1 MLLVGLL
8 SVLLLIALFRIGV
21 SAGCEFV
28 SDVTGDKSRG
38 CLVWIGA
45 PLIAVDYGA
54 PSINVIWESAM
65 HSLYFRVL
73 LLATMVMLAVS
84 QELVIADVTPQE
96 RRSLRALKTRITKAG
111 NLYKQKKFKECG
123 VLVVESQQQIE
134 KLAASKD
141 KQLWAQLSFQYK
153 RLVKAH
159 ALLELE
165 GIELKPL
172 KKLEAMSASEPDQKE
187 AISFKEQVAVILVSR
202 CGRCH
207 VNNTRGMFS
216 MADFES
222 LMKGPPAGFV
232 IKPGDVAGSR
242 LIEAVE
248 GKEMPP
254 SGAGIPEKELV
265 VLKNWVKQGAKYDG
279 KDPQIKLTTL
289 APDANAGRRPEVK
302 VVQSTGKES
311 VHFATDLA
319 AMLEKQCGG
328 CHGNGRRASGG
339 FNLTTFRGLMRGGD
353 SGAAV
358 LPGKSNDSLLVR
370 KLKGLAGDR
379 MPLRRPALTKEVIEK
394 IETWIKEGA
403 TFDGEDATRHIRDVA
418 ALARAKNATHEELST
433 DRMTLAAKNWRL
445 GMPDGELAQVETKNF
460 LLLGDVP
467 QGTLEEVAKTSES
480 VVTRVAEIFKVDQ
493 ESPLIK
499 GRMTLFVFQ
508 KRYDYSEFGKMV
520 EERQLPRSW
529 RGHWKF
535 TVVDAYGALVRPRLD
550 DDQVS
555 LDVLIA
561 QQVAGAFVASHG
573 KVPRWFSEGTARFV
587 AWRMGAKDER
597 VLAWDRELV
606 ETLNVMKREDDFLK
620 GKLPAELADVASY
633 SFVKFLMKD
642 PRRYQLMLKSV
653 GSGIEFQ
660 KAFATVYQGT
670 PEQVAKFWVPD
681 AAKQASRVRRSR
693 RSSGGSD

>member
-1 MLLVGLL
+1 
-8 SVLLLIALFRIGV
+8 
-21 SAGCEFV
+21 
-28 SDVTGDKSRG
+28 
-38 CLVWIGA
+38 
-45 PLIAVDYGA
+45 
-54 PSINVIWESAM
+54 M
-65 HSLYFRVL
+65 HSWYFRALVL
-73 LLATMVMLAVS
+73 TV
-84 QELVIADVTPQE
+84 VIVGALNQGSVVADVTPQE

-111 NLYKQKKFKECG
+111 NLYRQKKFKECG
-123 VLVVESQQQIE
+123 ALVVEAQQQIE
-134 KLAASKD
+134 KLAVSKD

-159 ALLELE
+159 ALLELQ

-172 KKLEAMSASEPDQKE
+172 KKLETMSAPETEKSE
-187 AISFKEQVAVILVSR
+187 AFSFKENVAAILVTR

-207 VNNTRGMFS
+207 VNNSRGMFS
-216 MADFES
+216 MSDFES

-254 SGAGIPEKELV
+254 SGAGIPEEELTL
-265 VLKNWVKQGAKYDG
+265 LKNWVKQGAKYDG
-279 KDPQIKLTTL
+279 EDPKVKLSTF
-289 APDANAGRRPEVK
+289 APAANAGRRPEVK

-311 VHFATDLA
+311 VHFASDLA
-319 AMLEKQCGG
+319 ALLEKQCGG

-358 LPGKSNDSLLVR
+358 LPGKPGDSLLVR
-370 KLKGLAGDR
+370 KLKGMAGDR
-379 MPLRRPALTKEVIEK
+379 MPLRRPPLKKEVVEA

-418 ALARAKNATHEELST
+418 ALARAKSATHEELST
-433 DRMTLAAKNWRL
+433 DRKSLAAKNWRL
-445 GMPDGELAQVETKNF
+445 GMPDGELSQVETRNF

-467 QGTLEEVAKTSES
+467 QGTLEEVAKISEG
-480 VVTRVAEIFKVDQ
+480 VVTRVADIFKVDQ
-493 ESPLIK
+493 KTPLIK
-499 GRMTLFVFQ
+499 GRMTLFVFR

-535 TVVDAYGALVRPRLD
+535 NVVDAYGALVRPPSG
-550 DDQVS
+550 DDQVA
-555 LDVLIA
+555 LDVLIG

-587 AWRMGAKDER
+587 AWKMGAKDER

-606 ETLNVMKREDDFLK
+606 ETLNTMKQADDFLK

-633 SFVKFLMKD
+633 SFIKFLMKD
-642 PRRYQLMLKSV
+642 PRRYQRMLKSV
-653 GSGIEFQ
+653 GGGIEFQ
-660 KAFATVYQGT
+660 KAFAAVYQGT
-670 PEQVAKFWVPD
+670 PEQVAKFWAPD
-681 AAKQASRVRRSR
+681 AAKQALRVRRSR
-693 RSSGGSD
+693 RSSGGSE